1 LTDLERIKD
10 RALSL
15 LARREFGNYEL
26 KQRLLEKTTDLALV
40 EQVLSML
47 VAGNL
52 QSDERF
58 VTSYIRRRAAKGFG
72 PLHIEYEL
80 KKLKISS
87 QVINLYLASDEL
99 DWKQTIKQLFE
110 KKYGE
115 VSLAKDRIQRA
126 KQIRFLQSRGFNIE
140 QINQQLIENF
150 NE

>member
-1 LTDLERIKD
+1 MTDLERIKE

-15 LARREFGNYEL
+15 LARREFGHYEL

-40 EQVLSML
+40 EQVLNLL
-47 VAGNL
+47 VASNL

-58 VTSYIRRRAAKGFG
+58 VESYTRRRAAKGFG

-87 QVINLYLASDEL
+87 QVISLYLASDEL
-99 DWKQTIKQLFE
+99 DWKLTIKRLFE
-110 KKYGE
+110 KKYGGI
-115 VSLAKDRIQRA
+115 SLAKDQRERA